1 MLSAGGKPPQQQRD
15 HNLPSP
21 PQFQPHGV
29 PMQLLPA
36 PPTMQPTEP
45 RKAPRSIITAAD
57 MPHVVQVIQ
66 YHFPVTIMLH
76 QLPSHSWRQPSVKP
90 LAHLR
95 ALTMY
100 VVGHTIYY
108 ATSYPPGLFE
118 PFRLTGAPCAVK
130 RLRPLANAACA
141 MRSRASHTGAPHER
155 LNVDLPVALLDRVRL
170 RLLDPRTGVC
180 RYGTM
185 RTTVIEALNLW
196 LETQR

>member
-1 MLSAGGKPPQQQRD
+1 MLSAGRKPPQQQRD

-76 QLPSHSWRQPSVKP
+76 RLPSHSWRQPSVKP
-90 LAHLR
+90 LARLRVNHVCRWSYYILCDIVSSRVVRTLQTDRR
-95 ALTMY
+95 ALRRQE
-100 VVGHTIYY
+100 
-108 ATSYPPGLFE
+108 AS
-118 PFRLTGAPCAVK
+118 
-130 RLRPLANAACA
+130 PLGERRMRACHA
-141 MRSRASHTGAPHER
+141 
-155 LNVDLPVALLDRVRL
+155 
-170 RLLDPRTGVC
+170 
-180 RYGTM
+180 
-185 RTTVIEALNLW
+185 
-196 LETQR
+196 